1 MRRAVLMLLLAGC
14 GGASTAPAGDLDA
27 ALEACAR
34 GDIDQ
39 AERLAGALSGPDA
52 IRLRARVYLMKNR
65 NREAIEILSTLL
77 GGKAK
82 NYEAMERQQQVLP
95 DLALAYIRQDDF
107 LNASRVYGMMG
118 EAISAKKYEALGRTV
133 AYSSTIPDEGIAL
146 DWLGQFAL
154 PVVSVTLNGRRAALL
169 VDTLTDQVSI
179 DRGFAKELGI
189 EAVGLKGAGSFD
201 EATLGEMGLG
211 RATVRNVPIHLGEAY
226 MVGTV
231 RVDGVIGLQFL
242 MHYDFTLDY
251 RRARL
256 VLRRA
261 GGPSPGQPAYILGD
275 RYLVTAA
282 TTNGKD
288 KLFAAVGTSLRGVTL
303 ATSEHFLGALGGEV
317 LDFQA
322 AQLKLV
328 KPALDLKAFPAGLDG
343 SFGVPVGY
351 VLGHAALKGRVL
363 RVEPRSMRISID

>member
-1 MRRAVLMLLLAGC
+1 MRRAVLLLLLMGC
-14 GGASTAPAGDLDA
+14 AGASTAGSGDLDA

-39 AERLAGALSGPDA
+39 AERLAGGAGADA
-52 IRLRARVYLMKNR
+52 VRLRARLYLMKNR
-65 NREAIEILSTLL
+65 NREAIEILAPLL

-95 DLALAYIRQDDF
+95 DLALAYVRQDDF

-118 EAISAKKYEALGRTV
+118 EAITAKKYETLARTV
-133 AYSSTIPDEGIAL
+133 AYSSTIGDDGVAI
-146 DWLGQFAL
+146 DFLGQFDL
-154 PVVSVTLNGRRAALL
+154 PVVALTVNGRKAALL
-169 VDTLTDQVSI
+169 IDTMTDQILLDRAFALEAGVQSI
-179 DRGFAKELGI
+179 
-189 EAVGLKGAGSFD
+189 GS
-201 EATLGEMGLG
+201 EATVAELGLG
-211 RATVRNVPIHLGEAY
+211 RASVRNVPIHLSDPLT
-226 MVGTV
+226 VGTV
-231 RVDGVIGLQFL
+231 RIQGAIGLQFL

-251 RRARL
+251 RRSRL

-261 GGPSPGQPAYILGD
+261 GSPAPGQPAYLVGD
-275 RYLVTAA
+275 RYLLTAA

-288 KLFAAVGTSLRGVTL
+288 RLFAAVGTCLRGVTL
-303 ATSEHFLGALGGEV
+303 AASEHFLAAQGGEV
-317 LDFQA
+317 REFEA
-322 AQLKLV
+322 AKLKLV